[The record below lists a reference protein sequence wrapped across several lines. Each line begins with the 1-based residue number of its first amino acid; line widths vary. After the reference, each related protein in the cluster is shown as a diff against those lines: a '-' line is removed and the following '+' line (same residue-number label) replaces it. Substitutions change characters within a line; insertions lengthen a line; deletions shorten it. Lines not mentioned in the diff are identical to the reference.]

1 MNSFGLFATAMFIG
15 LLLSTN
21 EARAQKSTATTHTI
35 FMTAVELKGATTTE
49 NLVPPSVNPKDLS
62 KGYNY
67 KPPAQADKNDPK
79 KWEVSSYRFDPGFV
93 TVLQG
98 DTVKLAVFIVNGD
111 EHDVRIADS
120 DGRDVAAVA
129 KWNRG
134 RECNVSFVAKKIGSY
149 QLICSA
155 HAPTMTA
162 TILVLP
168 RK

>member
-1 MNSFGLFATAMFIG
+1 MKRFRLFSTAMFVG
-15 LLLSTN
+15 LLLSSN
-21 EARAQKSTATTHTI
+21 GAAAQKSTATTHTI

-49 NLVPPSVNPKDLS
+49 NLIPPSVNPKDLS
-62 KGYNY
+62 KGYDY

-93 TVLQG
+93 TVLQD
-98 DTVKLAVFIVNGD
+98 DTVKLTVFVVNGD
-111 EHDVRIADS
+111 EHDVRITDPE
-120 DGRDVAAVA
+120 GRDVVAIA

-134 RECNVSFVAKKIGSY
+134 REYNVSFVAKKIGSY

>member
-1 MNSFGLFATAMFIG
+1 MKPFGFFSTAMFIG

-21 EARAQKSTATTHTI
+21 EAVAQKSTPTTHTI
-35 FMTAVELKGATTTE
+35 FMTAVELKGATTAE
-49 NLVPPSVNPKDLS
+49 NLVPPPVNPKDLS
-62 KGYNY
+62 KGYDY

-93 TVLQG
+93 TVLQD
-98 DTVKLAVFIVNGD
+98 DTVKLTVFVVNGD
-111 EHDVRIADS
+111 EHDVRIADPE
-120 DGRDVAAVA
+120 GRDVVAVA

-134 RECNVSFVAKKIGSY
+134 REYNVSFVAKKIGSY